1 MSNTISNFQD
11 IEINDLLFLKN
22 QKLRILQREEKIK
35 YLESLFRYSPIP
47 ITNNIKKEININTNS
62 QNKSNINKNLHLSLP
77 RIKTIENGTMNSY
90 ERMKNYKVFFHKK
103 RNKSENKVK
112 NILIKSGF
120 SYNLIDKNES
130 FENKENKKKKKSIVK
145 RLSKIDELKNDIFQ
159 KFIEDNPN
167 TQKHKLDSDNIK
179 LNQQIKYK
187 KIKFEDYLKMQIK
200 AESIL
205 KPKLG
210 DDSTDLIEYINA
222 IQGIRENIIENII
235 KDINNT
241 ENRFNNEKPNV
252 DTKFNVVN
260 KTINIHKWKNLFFLR
275 DYQRFFMKGL
285 KGRISNNNF
294 YQMQKKFLEINSIC
308 FAESKGQEVKNIE
321 MPK

>member
-35 YLESLFRYSPIP
+35 YLESLFRYSPIT
-47 ITNNIKKEININTNS
+47 INTNIKKEINISTNS
-62 QNKSNINKNLHLSLP
+62 QNKSNKNKNLHLTLP
-77 RIKTIENGTMNSY
+77 RIKTIENGTINSY
-90 ERMKNYKVFFHKK
+90 ERMKNYKVLFHKK

-120 SYNLIDKNES
+120 SYNLLDKNES
-130 FENKENKKKKKSIVK
+130 FENKNNKKTKKSIVK
-145 RLSKIDELKNDIFQ
+145 RGNKIDELKNDIFQ

-167 TQKHKLDSDNIK
+167 TQKQKLDSDNMK

-285 KGRISNNNF
+285 KGRISNSNF
-294 YQMQKKFLEINSIC
+294 YQMQKKFLEINNIC